1 MYCIDAQ
8 NNTRSVA
15 PDYVALDGEILCAEL
30 PGAVLQSVAS
40 IEAKAAL
47 MAQAQAALSRS
58 DVQVLRCY
66 EAGVPFP
73 PRWAAYRQILRDIG
87 SGKRPGP
94 VPEHPD
100 WPGAD

>member
-47 MAQAQAALSRS
+47 MDRNDLPEEEAFTFIQQTAMQNRARMRDVAQ
-58 DVQVLRCY
+58 
-66 EAGVPFP
+66 
-73 PRWAAYRQILRDIG
+73 QIVDGTLT
-87 SGKRPGP
+87 P
-94 VPEHPD
+94 
-100 WPGAD
+100 